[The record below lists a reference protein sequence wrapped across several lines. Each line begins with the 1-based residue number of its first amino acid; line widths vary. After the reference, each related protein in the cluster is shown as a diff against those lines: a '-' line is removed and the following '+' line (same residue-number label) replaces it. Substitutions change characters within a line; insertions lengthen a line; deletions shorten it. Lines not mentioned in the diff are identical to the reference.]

1 MAGPIGRFI
10 TKAVTNALT
19 KRGAPSRGEKAAL
32 TRAANKAGMPVTE
45 FRDKAKAEIKLAD
58 TPTPKPSGDPGK
70 KFPGGAKSL
79 KDRGDQKGLTP
90 AQKKEYKKLVKEQTL
105 TRKKGIEPSTEP
117 PGGTIKVL
125 RRPGKDISPPGG
137 ASQIQKDLEKLQKEW
152 KSLSENKKIEEAG
165 KGRKS
170 KFYLVIKKLGPGR
183 KESLKA
189 SSKRRSKREPVEA
202 PGFVGKGTGPYKSK
216 HQMSE
221 SQKAAQEPGEK
232 IKHKLEGTPQLTS
245 GQVAKEMGL
254 TGKGRIPTSE
264 EFKKMGGF
272 EIRKSGGT
280 VKRNKGGAV
289 RGVGQATKGFGNAT
303 YSKKMY

>member
-1 MAGPIGRFI
+1 MAGPLARFI
-10 TKAVTNALT
+10 TKSVIKTLT
-19 KRGAPSRGEKAAL
+19 KRGKPSKAEKAAL

-45 FRDKAKAEIKLAD
+45 FKKEAKAEIKLAD
-58 TPTPKPSGDPGK
+58 KPTPKPSGDPGK

-90 AQKKEYKKLVKEQTL
+90 AEKKEYKKLVKEQTL

-137 ASQIQKDLEKLQKEW
+137 AQKIQKGLEKLQKEW
-152 KSLSENKKIEEAG
+152 QSLSENKKIEEAG

-170 KFYLVIKKLGPGR
+170 KFYLVIEKLGPGR

-189 SSKRRSKREPVEA
+189 GAKRRPKRKPVEA
-202 PGFVGKGTGPYKSK
+202 PGFVGKGTTPYRSK
-216 HQMSE
+216 HQMSA

-232 IKHKLEGTPQLTS
+232 IKHKLEGTPQLTRR
-245 GQVAKEMGL
+245 QVAGEMGL
-254 TGKGRIPTSE
+254 IGKGELPTAKE
-264 EFKKMGGF
+264 LEAMGGF
-272 EIRKSGGT
+272 RTNKHGGT
-280 VKRNKGGAV
+280 VKRNKGGVV
-289 RGVGQATKGFGNAT
+289 RGVGQANKGFGNAT